1 MINGIFICNKI
12 NINESNNYNDLD
24 IQNIEPLDFPFTTLS
39 YSIKE
44 KTYDII
50 FKNLYNSEGTNRLTG
65 ILSVNDGSFN
75 DLNNNLIKKI
85 YKLNNTKNGGYF
97 IIYNN
102 ESAILMIYG
111 KNIKYI
117 NFMIGYIYKNKVEK
131 VNQGCNVGKC
141 VLQ

>member
-39 YSIKE
+39 HSIKE